1 MTNAA
6 RFMGLPRLAGRSPAL
21 RFALT
26 DLLLRQPVKVLGD
39 GQVSA
44 AGCLI
49 GCGLGIYEACRGV
62 RLVAGGFLQGRRHLE
77 VQRVC
82 DKYKEELAH

>member
-26 DLLLRQPVKVLGD
+26 DLLLRQSVKVLGD

-44 AGCLI
+44 AGYHI
-49 GCGLGIYEACRGV
+49 GCGLGVGEARNGV
-62 RLVAGGFLQGRRHLE
+62 RLIAGGFLQGRRHLGSS
-77 VQRVC
+77 VC
-82 DKYKEELAH
+82 ASKYKEELAH

>member
-1 MTNAA
+1 MTTAA
-6 RFMGLPRLAGRSPAL
+6 RFMGLPRLAGRSPL

-39 GQVSA
+39 GQASA

-49 GCGLGIYEACRGV
+49 GCGLGVGEACGGV
-62 RLVAGGFLQGRRHLE
+62 RPIAGGFLQGRRHLG

-82 DKYKEELAH
+82 NKYKEELAH

>member
-49 GCGLGIYEACRGV
+49 GRGLGIYEACRGV

-82 DKYKEELAH
+82 NKYKEELAH

>member
-1 MTNAA
+1 MASA

-39 GQVSA
+39 GQVNA
-44 AGCLI
+44 AGYLI
-49 GCGLGIYEACRGV
+49 GCCLGVGEARDGV
-62 RLVAGGFLQGRRHLE
+62 RLVAGGFLLGRRHLG

-82 DKYKEELAH
+82 IKYKEELAN

>member
-1 MTNAA
+1 MTTAA
-6 RFMGLPRLAGRSPAL
+6 RFMGLPRLAGRSPL

-39 GQVSA
+39 GQASA
-44 AGCLI
+44 TGCLI
-49 GCGLGIYEACRGV
+49 GCGLGVGEACGGV
-62 RLVAGGFLQGRRHLE
+62 RPIAGGFLQGRRHLG

-82 DKYKEELAH
+82 NKYKEELAH